1 MIEIKSRKE
10 ALATFGPIGLKAW
23 DWFVASG
30 YHVFHMPAFGAELVL
45 PKKLEPLTDMELV
58 DAYDACP
65 SGDFFVELRAVVIAH
80 DKRLAEIEENK

>member
-45 PKKLEPLTDMELV
+45 PKKLEPLTDEELV
-58 DAYDACP
+58 EVYDAG
-65 SGDFFVELRAVVIAH
+65 SLKIGDSLRAVVIAH